1 MNTNIT
7 PAFHGSDLEKIAAY
21 YHIPQESIINFGAN
35 VNPLGLSPSVKSAL
49 ADNLDVITPV
59 SGQGLQSP
67 SRNHSCILQRQ
78 H

>member
-49 ADNLDVITPV
+49 APWSLVPPTQNTKENFP
-59 SGQGLQSP
+59 
-67 SRNHSCILQRQ
+67 
-78 H
+78 